1 MFSTLQKCDS
11 DKRELWYVFTGMGC
25 QWTGMAKDMMQ
36 IKAFSD
42 SIMRTNTY
50 LREFHIDLHSMIM
63 SDDANVF
70 KNTVNTFVAI
80 AGIQVG

>member
-1 MFSTLQKCDS
+1 
-11 DKRELWYVFTGMGC
+11 MGC

-42 SIMRTNTY
+42 SIMRTNTFLKEY
-50 LREFHIDLHSMIM
+50 DMDLHNMIM

-80 AGIQVG
+80 AGIQVC